1 MKAQN
6 FNTIGDVVF
15 DAFQRKRPESAGL
28 ASMKARPLAS
38 TSNSNNNSS
47 TFASNPTM
55 TGEEIRILR
64 RAREEHS
71 RRGGWV
77 RIFPS
82 ASSWDSYRYLID
94 PATCFV
100 INGVG
105 VMPGRDVRNRFFYF
119 SLVLWKNSDAVR
131 NEFGSVQKTWFGSD
145 IIVMYSSCNSRIVN
159 LQQILQR
166 QQMTWPWCHW
176 RHSQRRQQVNNVIVF

>member
-47 TFASNPTM
+47 TFASNPTL

-94 PATCFV
+94 SATCFV

-119 SLVLWKNSDAVR
+119 SLVL
-131 NEFGSVQKTWFGSD
+131 
-145 IIVMYSSCNSRIVN
+145 
-159 LQQILQR
+159 
-166 QQMTWPWCHW
+166 
-176 RHSQRRQQVNNVIVF
+176 